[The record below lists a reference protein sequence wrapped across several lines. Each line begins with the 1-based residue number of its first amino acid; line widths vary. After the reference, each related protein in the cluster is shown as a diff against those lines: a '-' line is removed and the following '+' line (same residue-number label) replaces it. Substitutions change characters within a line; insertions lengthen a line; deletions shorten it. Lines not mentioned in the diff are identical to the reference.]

1 MPPVRYMLIRSA
13 IACALLAPSAAAQA
27 RPARADL
34 PLQLTR
40 ETATWLASLPIGC
53 IDKPHTP
60 PRSRGYLYETSVRL
74 SPDFQ
79 KTRAFYGCS
88 DWHSAVNSTWT
99 MVKILRTYPDLSV
112 ARLIREKL
120 NEHLAPGPITGE
132 IEFFNG
138 EGDKTFE
145 RPYGWVWLLRL
156 FGELKAW
163 DDPDAKKW
171 AAAVEPLAR
180 LFLDRF
186 PPYLKGLAAPMRVG
200 THNNTAYA
208 LLLLHEYA
216 RATGEAAVQQQVEER
231 ARAFFLADTGCAP
244 NVEVSGSDFFAP
256 CLLEAALMA
265 HVLPQA
271 EFTRWLSAFL
281 PDPDGPG
288 FKAYTTTVEMGGAN
302 EDLEKANLIGAKAH
316 LIGLAVSRAKNLEDI
331 ANALPASDRRSAIY
345 RRIASTQAKAGINGM
360 YDADYAGTHWLG
372 TYVVDYLISTGKSK

>member
-1 MPPVRYMLIRSA
+1 MQTVSPMLIRSVL
-13 IACALLAPSAAAQA
+13 CGALLATTSTAQG
-27 RPARADL
+27 RPVRADL

-40 ETATWLASLPIGC
+40 ETATWLAALPIGC

-60 PRSRGYLYETSVRL
+60 PRSRGYLYESSVRL

-99 MVKILRTYPDLSV
+99 LVKILRTHPDLSV

-132 IEFFNG
+132 VEFFSG
-138 EGDKTFE
+138 EGDLTFE

-171 AAAVEPLAR
+171 ATAVEPLAR

-186 PPYLKGLAAPMRVG
+186 PVYLKGLAAPIRVG

-216 RATGEAAVQQQVEER
+216 RATGEGAVQQQVEER
-231 ARAFFLADTGCAP
+231 ARAFFLTDAGCAP

-256 CLLEAALMA
+256 CLLEAALMG
-265 HVLPQA
+265 HVLPQP
-271 EFTRWLSAFL
+271 EFSRWLTGFL
-281 PDPDGPG
+281 PDPESAG

-302 EDLEKANLIGAKAH
+302 ADLEKANLIGAKAH

-331 ANALPASDRRSAIY
+331 ANALPPQDRRRASY
-345 RRIASTQAKAGINGM
+345 RRLATLQAKAGINGM

-372 TYVVDYLISTGKSK
+372 TYVVDYLISTGK